1 MNAKRPTTRLR
12 RVAVTAA
19 LAGVALAAAATGT
32 ASASQAEYDQGLA
45 LGTKAYKYGL
55 PLVTVDNTY
64 REQTSI
70 DVPNGDGFG
79 PVNRFNPVRQFTD
92 PTDTSIVAPNF
103 DTLYSIAWLNLKQQP
118 QVIHVPKVKDRYFVI
133 PMLSPYTENFANLGS
148 VEKTKPGDYAV
159 VGPDDANVKLP
170 KGVKRIKSD
179 YNLVFIIERTYA
191 DDGSKGDFKKVHK
204 IQNEL
209 TATPLNKYGKKGWK
223 PKEPKNPDT
232 TVNNPP
238 LPSGMAYYDKLGK
251 LMKRYPPPAED
262 AAELAELAKIGVGPG
277 LTPSTDTSLSPDTVR
292 GMTDAVS
299 KGDASV
305 VSDLTADYV
314 AGFEAHNGYLIAPTG
329 NYGTDYRLRAMVT
342 RVGFGALPPEQA
354 IYPLAQ
360 TDRTLSPLTGDK
372 RYVLHIP
379 AGQFPPVSKKGFWSM
394 TLYDLNG
401 FLIPNPIDRYLI
413 NDRTDLHENPDG
425 SVDIYIQSTEPTD
438 PAQAQNWLP
447 SPAGQRFRLLWR
459 LYAPKPKQ
467 VEGVLAGT
475 GWQAPAVTPV
485 P

>member
-1 MNAKRPTTRLR
+1 
-12 RVAVTAA
+12 
-19 LAGVALAAAATGT
+19 
-32 ASASQAEYDQGLA
+32 
-45 LGTKAYKYGL
+45 
-55 PLVTVDNTY
+55 
-64 REQTSI
+64 
-70 DVPNGDGFG
+70 
-79 PVNRFNPVRQFTD
+79 
-92 PTDTSIVAPNF
+92 
-103 DTLYSIAWLNLKQQP
+103 
-118 QVIHVPKVKDRYFVI
+118 
-133 PMLSPYTENFANLGS
+133 
-148 VEKTKPGDYAV
+148 
-159 VGPDDANVKLP
+159 
-170 KGVKRIKSD
+170 
-179 YNLVFIIERTYA
+179 
-191 DDGSKGDFKKVHK
+191 
-204 IQNEL
+204 
-209 TATPLNKYGKKGWK
+209 
-223 PKEPKNPDT
+223 
-232 TVNNPP
+232 
-238 LPSGMAYYDKLGK
+238 
-251 LMKRYPPPAED
+251 
-262 AAELAELAKIGVGPG
+262 
-277 LTPSTDTSLSPDTVR
+277 
-292 GMTDAVS
+292 
-299 KGDASV
+299 V